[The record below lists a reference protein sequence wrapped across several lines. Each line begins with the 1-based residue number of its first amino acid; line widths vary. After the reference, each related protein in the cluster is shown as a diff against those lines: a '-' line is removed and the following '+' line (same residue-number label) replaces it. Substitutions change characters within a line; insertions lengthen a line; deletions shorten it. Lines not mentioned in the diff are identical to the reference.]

1 MVEHQF
7 SKLITRVRFPSPAPK
22 NQAAQQQVEEKKLLL
37 PGRLDADPG
46 FAGRKSAEMR
56 F

>member
-1 MVEHQF
+1 
-7 SKLITRVRFPSPAPK
+7 
-22 NQAAQQQVEEKKLLL
+22 LL